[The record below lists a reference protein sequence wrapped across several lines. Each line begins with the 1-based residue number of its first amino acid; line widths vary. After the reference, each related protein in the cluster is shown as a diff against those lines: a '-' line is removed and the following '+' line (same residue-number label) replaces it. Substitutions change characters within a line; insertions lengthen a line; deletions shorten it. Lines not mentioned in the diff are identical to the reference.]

1 MKTRKTAEDYLKTIY
16 LLSHKGDVRGVDIAN
31 ELEVSKPTVCVSLR
45 ELENEGYLIMSQKR
59 TVILTDSGE
68 RIAKDT
74 LERNIIF
81 QKLLLSLGVDSETA
95 VKDACEMEH
104 AISPESFEALKQM
117 MGTNYSVKNIFR
129 EVENNDSKF
138 SRR

>member
-74 LERNIIF
+74 LERNTIF

-104 AISPESFEALKQM
+104 AISPKSFEALKQM

-129 EVENNDSKF
+129 EVENDSKF